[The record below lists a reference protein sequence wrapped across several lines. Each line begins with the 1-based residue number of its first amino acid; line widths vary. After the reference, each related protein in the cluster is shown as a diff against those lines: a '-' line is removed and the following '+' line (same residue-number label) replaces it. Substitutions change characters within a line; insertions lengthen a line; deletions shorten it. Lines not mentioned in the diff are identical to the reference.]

1 MKKPRSAI
9 GITGLVLIA
18 AFGAV
23 QTAQADPYPT
33 RPITLIVP
41 FAAGAVADLVAR
53 IVADRLRATLGQ
65 PIIVE
70 DFAGAGGT
78 IGVGRAIRA
87 APDGY
92 TISTGDLTSH
102 VSSSAIFPVKY
113 DVRRDLEPVSL
124 LSSAPQLF
132 VGRRDFPADDLQQV
146 IAWLKANPGKATL
159 ALPGNFGNGGHL
171 SGLSLQKITGTLFQF
186 VPHRSSPQAVQN
198 VVGGHVDLMFTDAAN
213 VLPYVRSGQL
223 KVFAV
228 TTKTRW
234 APEPGIPTFEELG
247 IPLSFTLWRGLWV
260 PAGTPK
266 DVIAKLNAA
275 VSEALLDP
283 QVRKQLAELGNET
296 YPAAQLTPDAL
307 RVHQNAEIEKW
318 WPIIKAANITPE

>member
-1 MKKPRSAI
+1 MTGRSSVW
-9 GITGLVLIA
+9 ITALAVIA
-18 AFGAV
+18 TLAKAQIAF
-23 QTAQADPYPT
+23 ADSYPA

-53 IVADRLRATLGQ
+53 IVTERMRATLGQ

-70 DFAGAGGT
+70 DVVGAGGT
-78 IGVGRAIRA
+78 IGVARAIRA

-113 DVRRDLEPVSL
+113 DSLRDFAPVSL

-132 VGRRDFPADDLQQV
+132 VSRRDFPADDLRQV
-146 IAWLKANPGKATL
+146 IAWLKANPGKASM
-159 ALPGNFGNGGHL
+159 AIPGNFGNGGHL
-171 SGLSLQKITGTLFQF
+171 SGLSLQRSTGTAFQF

-198 VVGGHVDLMFTDAAN
+198 VMGGHVDLMFTDAAN

-234 APEPGIPTFEELG
+234 APAPEIPTFEEFG

-260 PAGTPK
+260 PAGTPS
-266 DVIAKLNAA
+266 DIIAKLNAA
-275 VSEALLDP
+275 VVEALLDP
-283 QVRKQLAELGNET
+283 QVRKQLAELGNEA
-296 YPAAQLTPDAL
+296 YPVEQLTPEAL
-307 RVHQNAEIEKW
+307 RAHQSAEMEKW
-318 WPIIKAANITPE
+318 WPIIRAANITPE